1 MLHMKGVG
9 AGWVRSR
16 VLAHRA
22 AVTVVFLSTLATPA
36 ATQITGAIPP
46 AAPALRREVTV
57 SSELVR
63 IGDLVDNA
71 GVSARIPIFRAPD
84 LGQTGT
90 VSAARILEAVRPH
103 GLPIVVTGGISE
115 VAVTR
120 ASRLIS
126 LKDIESRIA
135 DVLAGQSGL
144 GQAKNLVVTID
155 RDARPVHLEPSA
167 NAELQA
173 TRVSYDPRSNRF
185 DVTFDVAGSRAARRV
200 SLRYVGTIVTM
211 ADVAVLTRGLNHGDV
226 VKASDVAIARRPK
239 GETPL
244 DVLSSVADAVGLAA
258 RRSLRADE
266 ALSAADLVKPE
277 LVQRNETVT
286 LIYAAPG
293 LLLTVRAKALDSGTR
308 GDTVS
313 VLNVQSKRTVQGTVT
328 GPAEVTITPPP
339 RPTAQLDVPSSS
351 QPESS
356 QPEGE
361 APSQTK

>member
-9 AGWVRSR
+9 AVWVRGR
-16 VLAHRA
+16 LVARRA
-22 AVTVVFLSTLATPA
+22 AATVVFLSTLATPA

-71 GVSARIPIFRAPD
+71 GVSARVPIFRAPD

-103 GLPIVVTGGISE
+103 GLPVVLTGGISE

-120 ASRLIS
+120 ASRVIS

-144 GQAKNLVVTID
+144 GPAKSLAVTID
-155 RDARPVHLEPSA
+155 RDARPVYLEPTA

-185 DVTFDVAGSRAARRV
+185 DVTFDVPGSRAARRV

-211 ADVAVLTRGLNHGDV
+211 ADVAVLTRALNSGDV
-226 VKASDVAIARRPK
+226 VKASDVAMARRPK
-239 GETPL
+239 AETPN
-244 DVLSSVADAVGLAA
+244 DVLGSVVDAVGLAT
-258 RRSLRADE
+258 RRQLRPGE

-277 LVQRNETVT
+277 LVQRNEAVT
-286 LIYAAPG
+286 LIYQAPG
-293 LLLTVRAKALDSGTR
+293 LLLTVRAKALDSGAK

-328 GPAEVTITPPP
+328 GPGEVTIAPPP
-339 RPTAQLDVPSSS
+339 RPTAQLDVPS